1 MSKYKAKKM
10 VIDGMVFDSKKE
22 LRRYNVLKVLEESGV
37 ISGLRRQVEFLLIP
51 EKREPNTIGSRGGVH
66 KGKLIERKC
75 SYVAD
80 FVYVK
85 NREVVVEDVKGYKG
99 GGAYEVFKIKRKLM
113 NHIHGIRVEE
123 V

>member
-51 EKREPNTIGSRGGVH
+51 EKREPNTIGARGGIH
-66 KGKLIERKC
+66 KGKLIERKI

-80 FVYVK
+80 FTYVRDGK
-85 NREVVVEDVKGYKG
+85 LVVEDVKGYKG
-99 GGAYEVFKIKRKLM
+99 GGAYEVFAIKRKLM
-113 NHIHGIRVEE
+113 LHIHGIRVTE